1 MIDYQHFVLDNGL
14 KIYVQEDPSVGVAV
28 FNLMYNVGSRDES
41 PDKTGFAHLFEHLMF
56 GGSVN
61 IPDYDKPLQRVGAS
75 NNAFTSPDMTNYYI
89 TLPANNIE
97 TAFWLESDRML
108 SLNFDPKVL
117 EVQRKVVIEEFN
129 QRYLN
134 QPYGDTWLHL
144 RPLAYK
150 KHPYRWATIG
160 KDISHI
166 EQATMDDVKDF
177 FFKFYRPNNA
187 VLSIV
192 GNVKVENI
200 KKLAQKWFGNIP
212 MGKVAKR
219 QLPKEDK
226 QTKARFLE
234 VEKDVPLDI
243 LYKAYPMCSKID
255 ADYYKT
261 DLLSDVLGRGHSSR
275 LYQKLVKERGLFT
288 SVGAFITGSF
298 DEGLLMFSGKPQKNV
313 SLAQADA
320 AIVEVIEELKE
331 GELTKTEI
339 ERVKNQAESS
349 LVYDKIQL
357 LNRAIDLCTKA
368 ILGNVEL
375 INEESA
381 KIQAVT
387 AEQIQEM
394 AKQVLN
400 PNSSNT
406 LFYKAKKSS

>member
-1 MIDYQHFVLDNGL
+1 MIDYQYFILDNGL
-14 KIYVQEDPSVGVAV
+14 KVYVQEDPSVGVAV
-28 FNLMYNVGSRDES
+28 FNLMYNVGSRDEDS
-41 PDKTGFAHLFEHLMF
+41 NKTGFAHLFEHLMF
-56 GGSVN
+56 GGSMS

-75 NNAFTSPDMTNYYI
+75 NNAFTSPDMTNYYV

-134 QPYGDTWLHL
+134 QPYGDIWLHL

-166 EQATMDDVKDF
+166 EQAKMDDVKDF

-192 GNVKVENI
+192 GNVKIENI

-212 MGKVAKR
+212 MGNVPKR

-226 QTKARFLE
+226 QTEARFLE
-234 VEKDVPLDI
+234 IEKDVPLDM
-243 LYKAYPMCSKID
+243 LYKAFPMSKRMD
-255 ADYYKT
+255 EAYYRT
-261 DLLSDVLGRGHSSR
+261 DLLSDVLGRGHSAR
-275 LYQKLVKERGLFT
+275 LYQKLVKEKSIFT
-288 SVGAFITGSF
+288 SIGAFITGSF
-298 DEGLLMFSGKPQKNV
+298 DEGLLMFTGKPQKDV
-313 SLAQADA
+313 SLKQADA
-320 AIVEVIEELKE
+320 AITEVIEELKE
-331 GELTKTEI
+331 EGIASKEL

-357 LNRAIDLCTKA
+357 LNRAIDICSKS
-368 ILGNVEL
+368 ILGNVDL

-387 AEQIQEM
+387 SSQIQET
-394 AKQVLN
+394 AKQILN
-400 PNSSNT
+400 PNSSST
-406 LFYKAKKSS
+406 LYYKAKKS